1 MSEITGNIS
10 FDDSAMTSVIA
21 DYLDDRLRD
30 YAFRED
36 IANTIAAS
44 DVLCSSIAEDL
55 DYGPIIEGVTED
67 IRFNHMD
74 EIVESMT
81 GDLAAALIDDVSFCE
96 SFHEVIQGYVDDN
109 VEIPDGDE
117 LNLKIANLEKMVA
130 RLTQDIIRIE
140 KKPFWRFW

>member
-10 FDDSAMTSVIA
+10 FDDSAMATAIA
-21 DYLDDRLRD
+21 DYLDDRFQD
-30 YAFRED
+30 YAFRD
-36 IANTIAAS
+36 KIANTIAIS
-44 DVLCSSIAEDL
+44 ESLCSAIAEDL

-67 IRFNHMD
+67 LRFNHIN
-74 EIVESMT
+74 EIAESMT